1 MKRLYVSDLDGTLLN
16 EDARISEKT
25 VEILNREIER
35 GLQFTI
41 STARTPATAL
51 KIIEPLHLN
60 LPVMMMNGV
69 LIYDMKSK
77 KYLKKETLEETIIMV
92 LLGLIKTKKLSCFLY
107 ALEQNEV
114 VAYYDS
120 VESTSLNYFRNE
132 WIMKYNKKFTEVDDL
147 SLVAGNDII
156 YCMLREPK
164 QMLEGLYRELSVV
177 KGVKAEFYPDVY
189 SDAYYLEIYSDKASK
204 KEAIDYLRRSGSYDS
219 VVAFGDNLN
228 DKALLEGSDYF
239 YAVSNAHP
247 EIQNMAH
254 SIIPSNEEDGVAQF
268 IEQMVKQ
275 TEEME

>member
-60 LPVMMMNGV
+60 LPIMMMNGV

-120 VESTSLNYFRNE
+120 VDSTSLNYFRNE

-156 YCMLREPK
+156 YCMLREQK

-189 SDAYYLEIYSDKASK
+189 SDAYYLEIYSEKASK